1 MTSADRLD
9 NLGRVPFPLEILLA
23 HGLFDAVDLVLITLS
38 VAHRTLFS
46 LLQGCKWDYGKGD
59 STNSPKELTS
69 VYGVGTTTNLFLDFS
84 LVPWSRGGV
93 SLA

>member
-23 HGLFDAVDLVLITLS
+23 HGLFDAVDFVLITLS
-38 VAHRTLFS
+38 VAHRTLLS

-59 STNSPKELTS
+59 STNSPKEL
-69 VYGVGTTTNLFLDFS
+69 YGVGKTTNLFLDFS